1 MKSKVKTVLNVILDI
16 FIVLFLIFAIL
27 VLVVSLTQKSGNVS
41 HIFGYT
47 VNSVQTQSMEAYN
60 EDGSK
65 VKGAIYKGDVI
76 ISKLSDEDSYEVGQT
91 VMFYMP
97 VIKDENGI
105 YKEAVPNQP
114 YSMPILVTHNIVEVV
129 NVDGVEMYRTKG
141 INNPLEDTNLK
152 TAEEIVAVYTGTR
165 IGGIGSVID
174 YVQSPMGFLLC
185 IILPI
190 LVFVII
196 QAIRVIRNF
205 IAYKA
210 QKLATEG
217 SPTAN
222 ELTEEEKRR
231 IAEEYMKNLNT
242 SDSPEAAP
250 EKKPEEAEEAS
261 SEETSSESETD
272 TQE

>member
-1 MKSKVKTVLNVILDI
+1 MKSKVKSVLNVILDI
-16 FIVLFLIFAIL
+16 FIVLFLIFAVL

-65 VKGAIYKGDVI
+65 VEGAIYKGDVI

-97 VIKDENGI
+97 IIQDENGT
-105 YKEAVPNQP
+105 YTEATPNQP
-114 YSMPILVTHNIVEVV
+114 YSMPILVTHNIVEIIDA
-129 NVDGVEMYRTKG
+129 DGVEMYRTKG
-141 INNPLEDTNLK
+141 INNTLEDTNLK
-152 TAEEIVAVYTGTR
+152 TAEEIVAVYTGAR
-165 IGGIGSVID
+165 IGGLGAVID
-174 YVQSPMGFLLC
+174 YVQTPIGFLVC

-190 LVFVII
+190 LIFVIV
-196 QAIRVIRNF
+196 QAIRVIRNL

-217 SPTAN
+217 APSTG

-231 IAEEYMKNLNT
+231 IAEEYMRQLASNNAQPST
-242 SDSPEAAP
+242 GDAP
-250 EKKPEEAEEAS
+250 AEGE
-261 SEETSSESETD
+261 
-272 TQE
+272 